1 MNFVYNSH
9 KPNFIG
15 NRLCNHAVNAYP
27 RLHEFR
33 VRHYSAQY
41 MTLTVQSQ
49 HSLDTLQ
56 VKKQLTIRFVILG
69 CRSLLVDFYLIL
81 NFTFKNF
88 NDHFVEDIFCEF
100 CIILIF
106 FFGIDGGTILLI
118 SL

>member
-1 MNFVYNSH
+1 M
-9 KPNFIG
+9 
-15 NRLCNHAVNAYP
+15 
-27 RLHEFR
+27 
-33 VRHYSAQY
+33 
-41 MTLTVQSQ
+41 
-49 HSLDTLQ
+49 
-56 VKKQLTIRFVILG
+56 
-69 CRSLLVDFYLIL
+69 DFYLIL